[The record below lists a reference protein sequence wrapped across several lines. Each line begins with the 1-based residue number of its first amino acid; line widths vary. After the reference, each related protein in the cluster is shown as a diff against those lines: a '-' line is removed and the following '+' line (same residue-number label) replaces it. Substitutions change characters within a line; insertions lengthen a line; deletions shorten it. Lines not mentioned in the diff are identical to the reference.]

1 VCRQRIE
8 LTRTTECT
16 IAVLDLN
23 SVNFPWRHR
32 LSPFSNHVLMIDPNY
47 GIKLIKLVDVSA
59 NPIRSTT
66 QSKKSEFMGNR
77 VSSNIAREFNLLS
90 LRDPYTQDRIR

>member
-1 VCRQRIE
+1 
-8 LTRTTECT
+8 
-16 IAVLDLN
+16 
-23 SVNFPWRHR
+23 
-32 LSPFSNHVLMIDPNY
+32 MIDPNY

-90 LRDPYTQDRIR
+90 LRDPYTQDRIRSRSKEIKRKLIRGNSLYCNFEGKFD